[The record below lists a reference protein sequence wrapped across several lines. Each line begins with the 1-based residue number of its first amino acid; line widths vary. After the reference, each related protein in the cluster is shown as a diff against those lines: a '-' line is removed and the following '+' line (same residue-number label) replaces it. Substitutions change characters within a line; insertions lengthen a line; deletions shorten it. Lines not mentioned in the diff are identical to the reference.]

1 MNPAEARDK
10 NSLHRVK
17 MFNAKDHFEADIARK
32 KWDRIKIICT
42 QPFNKVFYF
51 IFHNFFVKLFVLFR
65 IYHTAFR
72 LFESLMLTMTK
83 EKTR

>member
-17 MFNAKDHFEADIARK
+17 TFNAKDHFEADIARK
-32 KWDRIKIICT
+32 KWDRIKVICT

-51 IFHNFFVKLFVLFR
+51 FFITFLINFLYYSEFIIRSFV
-65 IYHTAFR
+65 YT
-72 LFESLMLTMTK
+72 SL
-83 EKTR
+83 